1 MSIRDNVQAKI
12 DQLEAERIEIDD
24 DTKPHPKA
32 DEVRTKAMSA
42 ILGSAADWVIY
53 MQLYATTPQ
62 ELARLIPTDGSGND
76 EAMNIA
82 RAYLAANGMC
92 APGTGR
98 RLLDNVTE
106 RLNLPAA

>member
-1 MSIRDNVQAKI
+1 MSIQSNVQEKI
-12 DQLEAERIEIDD
+12 DELEAERLEIDD
-24 DTKPHPKA
+24 DTLPHPKA

-42 ILGSAADWVIY
+42 ILGSAADWVVY
-53 MQLYATTPQ
+53 MQLYARTPA
-62 ELARLIPTDGSGND
+62 ELARLIPTDNSGND
-76 EAMNIA
+76 EKMNIA

-98 RLLDNVTE
+98 RLLDNVTD